1 MNIQIKTLTLV
12 NFKGIK
18 SLSIDFGHVTSI
30 YGANAAGKS
39 TIMDAW
45 LWLLFGKDSHDRK
58 DYEIKNTVD
67 TSLNRADHVVAAT
80 LEVDG
85 RTVTLKRVYREKWV
99 TKKGSSVQEMSGH
112 VTDLFY
118 DDVPLSLGEYNA
130 KIDNLLSESVF
141 RLLTNPHYF
150 PDLNWKDRRATLIAM
165 AGEISRADVID
176 KAETK
181 KNRAFLALLLEA
193 LNAGKAIDEY
203 RAQIAEKKKKI
214 KDELAVIPARI
225 DELTRSKPEAE
236 DWGKIEAD
244 IAAAQ
249 ANMTALDE
257 AMADK
262 AKAYEI
268 EYQKI
273 REHQDKIHEAK
284 DKRREVAH
292 RIRTVHHEKIN
303 AEKLEVEKMISHV
316 ASLKRSVAEA
326 ANFAEERAV
335 KIAGLNERL
344 ASLRKRWEEVN
355 GEELDLSGHEFNCPT
370 CRRELEPGDIEAKK
384 EKLRANFQEEKNQRL
399 EQINREGKLLKSQL
413 EALESEV
420 APDVEKAK
428 AEIEKLEADLA
439 SHRPEVNA
447 LTEDELI
454 ENDKEY
460 IALTKEIKALEE
472 ATPEAPKVDTS
483 DLQQKKGE
491 ISSEI
496 TQLNNRLSAREQIAR
511 IEKRIEELQHH
522 ERGLANSI
530 AELEGIEFA
539 ILDYT
544 KAEMDLVEKAVND
557 KFRYVRF
564 KLFKTLINGGQEPT
578 CEIMLDGVPW
588 GTLNTA
594 GKLKAGIDVINA
606 LSKHYNVSAPIVIDN
621 RESVTEIPETDA
633 QIINLVVSPADK
645 VLRVEV
651 EHELAT
657 I

>member
-58 DYEIKNTVD
+58 DYEIKNTVN
-67 TSLNRADHVVAAT
+67 TELNRSDHEVSAT

-85 RTVTLKRVYREKWV
+85 RIVTLRRVYREKWV

-118 DDVPLSLGEYNA
+118 DDVPLALGEYNA
-130 KIDNLLSESVF
+130 KIDNLISESVF
-141 RLLTNPHYF
+141 RLITNPHYF

-181 KNRAFLALLLEA
+181 KNRAFLALLIEA
-193 LNAGKAIDEY
+193 LEGGKDVEEY

-214 KDELAVIPARI
+214 KDELHVIPARI
-225 DELTRSKPEAE
+225 DELTRSKPEVA
-236 DWGKIEAD
+236 DWDEIEAEIRKD
-244 IAAAQ
+244 ESEIAAI
-249 ANMTALDE
+249 DDVI
-257 AMADK
+257 ADK
-262 AKAYEI
+262 AKAYEL

-273 REHQDKIHEAK
+273 REHQEKVHDLKN
-284 DKRREVAH
+284 KRRELAH
-292 RIRTVHHEKIN
+292 RIRAEQAEKAN
-303 AEKLEVEKMISHV
+303 AEKMEIEKTTSRI
-316 ASLKRSVAEA
+316 AALKRQVADA
-326 ANFAEERAV
+326 AAFGEERAV

-355 GEELDLSGHEFNCPT
+355 GEEIDLSDHEFTCPT
-370 CRRELEPGDIEAKK
+370 CRRELEPGDIESKK
-384 EKLRANFQEEKNQRL
+384 EKLRTNFQEEKSQRL

-413 EALESEV
+413 EALEAEV
-420 APDVEKAK
+420 APDVSEAAAEILKLEGALAERPK
-428 AEIEKLEADLA
+428 LDVDIEELISTNEEYRDLSGEIEK
-439 SHRPEVNA
+439 
-447 LTEDELI
+447 
-454 ENDKEY
+454 
-460 IALTKEIKALEE
+460 LEE
-472 ATPEAPKVDTS
+472 ATPEAPKVDNTE
-483 DLQQKKGE
+483 LQRRKGELIGE
-491 ISSEI
+491 ISR
-496 TQLNNRLSAREQIAR
+496 LNSQLSARDVIAR
-511 IEKRIEELQHH
+511 TDTRIEELQSH
-522 ERGLANSI
+522 ERSLANEL

-557 KFRYVRF
+557 KFRFVRF
-564 KLFKTLINGGQEPT
+564 KLFKDLINGGQEPT

-621 RESVTEIPETDA
+621 RESVTDIPETDA
-633 QIINLVVSPADK
+633 QVINLVVSPADK
-645 VLRVEV
+645 VLRVEM

-657 I
+657 A